1 MQASPVHKP
10 IGDASPLGSGRKFP
24 ESRQHPNVTW
34 AQTSYPEAWQG
45 DPRRSGD
52 VVSRSSE
59 RRVVTLAS
67 PPPLN
72 PHGACPTRRR
82 TLLLAGTAGGPP
94 GRCSDAR
101 ATGWLFALFFIF
113 FLLFLSLFLLLYF
126 FSFRILYFFLLSFLS
141 VLFNFLSCFLSVLYS
156 FLHYLSFVFFMFSFF
171 FYSVLFSKYLV

>member
-67 PPPLN
+67 PPPSTPTVPV
-72 PHGACPTRRR
+72 PHAAAPCSWRGRPGVRRDAARTRGRR
-82 TLLLAGTAGGPP
+82 AGFSLFSSFSFFCSFLFTCCCISFLFVFYIFFFFHFFRFFLIFFLAFFRFFT
-94 GRCSDAR
+94 
-101 ATGWLFALFFIF
+101 LFFII
-113 FLLFLSLFLLLYF
+113 FLLF
-126 FSFRILYFFLLSFLS
+126 
-141 VLFNFLSCFLSVLYS
+141 
-156 FLHYLSFVFFMFSFF
+156 FFMFSFF
-171 FYSVLFSKYLV
+171 FILSCFPNT